1 VSNNRVLSVA
11 EGANILMDVLVD
23 AQELVMLDV
32 AEILSHVDSPNAQTA
47 IFEKALAAEGFE
59 QIEMLGIVASSGKR
73 FGNNLD
79 ARLTRRLIELAQSGD
94 EALATQAVATMG
106 ALELENES
114 LVPLILSGE
123 QTSLPTASGN

>member
-1 VSNNRVLSVA
+1 MALLEDASGGLIGEEEAAEYAARSLAVLRDLAVSNNRVLSVA

-59 QIEMLGIVASSGKR
+59 QIEIAG
-73 FGNNLD
+73 D
-79 ARLTRRLIELAQSGD
+79 RRR
-94 EALATQAVATMG
+94 VR
-106 ALELENES
+106 
-114 LVPLILSGE
+114 
-123 QTSLPTASGN
+123 ASGSGTIWTPA